1 MCTQVCNEC
10 TNIMSS
16 FRCHPPSSATS
27 FSCRPSSGAAS
38 FGCGLL
44 QMLPPSGAASFGC
57 GLLQMLP
64 PSGAASFRCGLLQML
79 PPSGAASFG
88 CGLLQMLPPS
98 GAASFSWQRRWG
110 CAGWPWWPV
119 TSWST
124 STCPPRPRTACTA
137 PPASGGW
144 ATRVVSVCEER
155 EEFVVQHVA
164 QELGVKMARLEVVE
178 GSLGPYEGRIEYR
191 VLSDEG
197 LAARYL

>member
-1 MCTQVCNEC
+1 MLPLCVR
-10 TNIMSS
+10 
-16 FRCHPPSSATS
+16 RCVTSAPTS
-27 FSCRPSSGAAS
+27 C
-38 FGCGLL
+38 
-44 QMLPPSGAASFGC
+44 PPSGAT
-57 GLLQMLP
+57 LLQVPPPSVAALLQVPP
-64 PSGAASFRCGLLQML
+64 PSGVASFKCCLLQV
-79 PPSGAASFG
+79 PPPLGVASFK
-88 CGLLQMLPPS
+88 CCLLQVPPPL
-98 GAASFSWQRRWG
+98 GVASFKCCLLQVPPPLGVASFKCCLLQVPPPL
-110 CAGWPWWPV
+110 GWPWWPV